1 MFTGIIESAGRVR
14 EVRKGRM
21 LIETGFDDMVKGES
35 VAVNGVCLTVSGI
48 VSVKKNITIFV
59 VDVSPETLKKTNLGQ
74 LGQGET
80 VNMERALKAGDRFGG
95 HMVTGHIDGTGR
107 IKSIK
112 KHTGFR
118 LIEISLPE
126 EMFGNIVSKGSI
138 AVDGISLTVADI
150 LPAGSFNV
158 SIIPHTAEVT
168 TLGGKKA
175 GDRVNVELDVLGKYV
190 QKGLQDKK
198 DKITESFLREKG
210 FI

>member
-1 MFTGIIESAGRVR
+1 
-14 EVRKGRM
+14 M
-21 LIETGFDDMVKGES
+21 LIETGFNDLGKGES
-35 VAVNGVCLTVSGI
+35 VSVNGVCLTVSEI
-48 VSVKKNITIFV
+48 VSVKKGITVFA

-74 LGQGET
+74 IGRGEA

-95 HMVTGHIDGTGR
+95 HIVTGHVDGTGR

-112 KHTGFR
+112 KQTGFR

-138 AVDGISLTVADI
+138 AVDGISLTVVEI
-150 LPAGSFNV
+150 LPTGSFTV
-158 SIIPHTAEVT
+158 SIIPHTADVT
-168 TLGGKKA
+168 TLGRKKA

-190 QKGLQDKK
+190 QKSIHDKK